1 MQSFHIWNES
11 VINGPKGK
19 RRHLHQAQIFY
30 KNHRSAHCPHL
41 LTDCSTTLTIYH
53 LVKNVQTSF
62 FLISQQR
69 KMKNK
74 SRLGCA
80 HFIHRNRFLGALRQT
95 CHRDNKFF
103 SKKCFDLCFNL
114 TWIFFFLATG
124 FTSDPTP
131 TINQN
136 ASSHNTIS
144 RSSRETT
151 KHLIQNCVQ
160 QYQ

>member
-30 KNHRSAHCPHL
+30 KNHRSAHCPHY
-41 LTDCSTTLTIYH
+41 LTNCRTTLTIHH
-53 LVKNVQTSF
+53 LVKDVQTSF
-62 FLISQQR
+62 FLTSLQR

-80 HFIHRNRFLGALRQT
+80 HFIHRNRFLVALGQT
-95 CHRDNKFF
+95 CQRDNKFLF
-103 SKKCFDLCFNL
+103 QSDVD
-114 TWIFFFLATG
+114 FFLATG

-151 KHLIQNCVQ
+151 TYLIQNCVQ